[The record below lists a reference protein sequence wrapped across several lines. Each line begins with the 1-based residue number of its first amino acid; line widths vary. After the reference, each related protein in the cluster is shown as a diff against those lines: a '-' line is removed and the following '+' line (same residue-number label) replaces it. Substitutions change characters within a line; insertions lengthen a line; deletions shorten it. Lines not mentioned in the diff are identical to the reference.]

1 MSYRHLLVVLD
12 AMPHARDRLLLA
24 ARLAERF
31 NAHLIGLYAKL
42 LPEVES
48 EIGQSYRGTIEEARA
63 LFEEVTAHR
72 SFSAEWRSTIG
83 SPGEVTALHGR
94 YVDLVILG
102 QYDPDEPHPALTQPR
117 PEEVALMI
125 GRPILITPYIGGFA
139 DVGRRVLVGWDA
151 SREATRAVNDAMP
164 LLAAA
169 SSVTVLSIDPK
180 QNPEGHGDIPGA
192 DIALHLAR
200 HGVAAEVQSTV
211 SAGIGIG
218 NTVLS
223 RESDLGADLLVMGA
237 YGHSRTREL
246 LLGGATRTVLNSM
259 TLPVLMAH

>member
-1 MSYRHLLVVLD
+1 MTYKDLLVVLD
-12 AMPHARDRLLLA
+12 TMPHTRERLLLA

-31 NAHLIGLYAKL
+31 NAHLIGLYANL
-42 LPEVES
+42 VPELES
-48 EIGQSYRGTIEEARA
+48 QSSQSRRGATEKARSLFDEI
-63 LFEEVTAHR
+63 TAHR

-83 SPGEVTALHGR
+83 APGEVAALHGR
-94 YVDLVILG
+94 YADLVILG
-102 QYDPDEPHPALTQPR
+102 QYDPDERHAALTQPR
-117 PEEVALMI
+117 PEEVALLI

-139 DVGRRVLVGWDA
+139 DTGRRVLIGWDA
-151 SREATRAVNDAMP
+151 SRQATRAVNDAMP

-169 SSVTVLSIDPK
+169 SSVTVLSIDPN
-180 QNPEGHGDIPGA
+180 QNPEDHGEIPGA
-192 DIALHLAR
+192 DITLHLAR

-218 NTVLS
+218 NTLLS
-223 RESDLGADLLVMGA
+223 RANDLGADLLVMGA

-246 LLGGATRTVLNSM
+246 LLGGATRTILNSM